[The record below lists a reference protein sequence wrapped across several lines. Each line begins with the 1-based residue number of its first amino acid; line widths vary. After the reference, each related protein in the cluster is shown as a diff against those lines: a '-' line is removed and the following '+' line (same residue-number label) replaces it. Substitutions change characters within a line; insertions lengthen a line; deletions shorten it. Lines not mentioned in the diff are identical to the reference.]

1 MSPRCTLAFSYAYAY
16 IRSVNQALM
25 YDNLIQ
31 LQCLE
36 DHAVGSTKDYVT
48 HCSECKQH
56 TLSVCDSH
64 LYATGLEGMA
74 QNILFGELSHA
85 ISGEPQWDLFSVEI
99 ASFSLFVE

>member
-1 MSPRCTLAFSYAYAY
+1 
-16 IRSVNQALM
+16 M

-56 TLSVCDSH
+56 TLSVCDSI
-64 LYATGLEGMA
+64 YMPQGLRE
-74 QNILFGELSHA
+74 
-85 ISGEPQWDLFSVEI
+85 
-99 ASFSLFVE
+99 